1 MRDYEFTFIID
12 SGLGTEEQKEL
23 TAKIQ
28 KIVTDCKGKVEKQ
41 DEWGKKE
48 LAYPIRKKNM
58 GVYFFW
64 SLKLPPESASQIDQK
79 LKREEEIIRYLFIRK
94 EKQAPAKVK
103 KISAGQAKKGGKNG
117 AKVAK

>member
-1 MRDYEFTFIID
+1 MRDYEFTFIVD
-12 SGLGTEEQKEL
+12 SDLGAEEKKEL

-48 LAYPIRKKNM
+48 LAYPIKKKNM

-64 SLKLPPESASQIDQK
+64 FLKLPPESASQMDQK
-79 LKREEEIIRYLFIRK
+79 LKREEEIIRYLL
-94 EKQAPAKVK
+94 VK
-103 KISAGQAKKGGKNG
+103 KEALRQTQGKEVNKNG